1 VEKKLTRKQMKS
13 DKFALEV
20 QHSVEFVSGH
30 RELMIRWGA
39 PALAVVLIVLG
50 FLYYRN
56 YQHAA
61 RQEALHQA
69 MLSQNA
75 TIGPSQNPYVLTYPT
90 ADARNK
96 AVFKAWGDLASK
108 YPGTEEGRIAEFFLG
123 TNEADLGHLPEAAKH
138 FQASIDSHDGPYAS
152 LAKLAL
158 AEIYGGEGKVK
169 EGAALIQSVIDHP
182 TVLVSKDSATL
193 ALAQLLKGSDVARAK
208 KLVEPL
214 RTSTRSAVS
223 RAAISL
229 DAELTKQQ

>member
-1 VEKKLTRKQMKS
+1 MEKKLTRKEMKS

-20 QHSVEFVSGH
+20 QHSVEFVTDH
-30 RELMIRWGA
+30 RDQLLRWGA
-39 PALAVVLIVLG
+39 PALAIVVILAG

-56 YQHAA
+56 YQHTL

-69 MLSQNA
+69 MRMQNA
-75 TIGPSQNPYVLTYPT
+75 TIGPSQNPYVVTFPT
-90 ADARNK
+90 AEARNT
-96 AVFKAWGDLASK
+96 AVFKAWGDLAKK
-108 YPGTEEGRIAEFFLG
+108 YSGTEEGRIGEFFLG
-123 TNEADLGHLPEAAKH
+123 TNQADLGQLQSAETHFKAAMG
-138 FQASIDSHDGPYAS
+138 SDDGPYAS

-158 AEIYGGEGKVK
+158 AKIYAGEGKVQ
-169 EGAALIQSVIDHP
+169 EGAQLIQSVIDHP

-193 ALAQLLKGSDVARAK
+193 ALADLLKATDAQRAK

-229 DAELTKQQ
+229 DSELNHQ